1 MFLQTMS
8 AVSQQ
13 PREKILKIAQQIP
26 ASAQVLAQLGQL
38 LMDVNSGLEEIAIL
52 LKRDTALA
60 ARIIRISN
68 SAAYGAGSRVGSIE
82 EAVSRVGFA
91 EVYRLTGIASA
102 AQVFDHDLTLYTISG
117 SLLRANTLVTALA
130 VEALAKRVGID
141 SRAAYT
147 SGLMRSAGK
156 VVLDKLAKQTSPYIQ
171 TFAQSNQNHVLEWER
186 GLFETTN
193 ADVAALILDSWH
205 FPASV
210 VSPVRDQYLTGKPS
224 GSYAR
229 ATHLL
234 NIAVG
239 IAVEFGYA
247 LPGEG
252 NSWDLTPEKLKAE
265 NLTPELV
272 TECGEEAHR
281 MFEEI
286 KDCVG

>member
-1 MFLQTMS
+1 MS
-8 AVSQQ
+8 AVSNQ

-38 LMDVNSGLEEIAIL
+38 LMDVNSGLEEIAVL

-68 SAAYGAGSRVGSIE
+68 SAAYGSGLRVASIE
-82 EAVSRVGFA
+82 DAVSRVGFA

-130 VEALAKRVGID
+130 IEALAKRVGVD

-147 SGLMRSAGK
+147 AGLMRSAGK

-171 TFAQSNQNHVLEWER
+171 TFSQSDQSHVLEWER
-186 GLFETTN
+186 GLFDTTN
-193 ADVAALILDSWH
+193 ADVAAMILDSWH

-210 VSPVRDQYLTGKPS
+210 VNPVRDQYLLTKPT
-224 GSYAR
+224 GSYVR
-229 ATHLL
+229 ATNLL
-234 NIAVG
+234 NIAAG
-239 IAVEFGYA
+239 LAVEYGYA

-252 NSWDLTPEKLKAE
+252 DAWDITPEKLKAE
-265 NLTPELV
+265 NLTPALV
-272 TECGEEAHR
+272 TECGEEASR

-286 KDCVG
+286 KDSIG